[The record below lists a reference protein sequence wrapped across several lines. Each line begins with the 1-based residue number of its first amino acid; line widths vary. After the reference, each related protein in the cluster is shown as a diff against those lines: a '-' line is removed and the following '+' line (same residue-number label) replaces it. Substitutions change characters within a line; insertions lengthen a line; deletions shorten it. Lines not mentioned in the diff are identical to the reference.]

1 MSKGSIL
8 DSILAQGKD
17 LLQEQNLAQL
27 LKDIKKLKPHHQDII
42 QLRYF
47 KELSYLEISQK
58 TDIPIN
64 NVKVKLL
71 RAKKLLAAVIQHKK

>member
-1 MSKGSIL
+1 MYWIVDDAPSVEDRLIT
-8 DSILAQGKD
+8 
-17 LLQEQNLAQL
+17 EQNLAQL

-58 TDIPIN
+58 TGIPLN